1 VVRREI
7 RITGM
12 GGQGVVL
19 SAYVMGHACA
29 VEAGMHASM
38 IQTFGP
44 EARGSA
50 CSATLVVSDAEVLYP
65 YIRRPEVL
73 VAMSS
78 EGYEKYADEL
88 QDDGALIHERDLV
101 QPRLEPAQRVFA
113 IPSTAIAESLG
124 KRVVQNIVMLGFVAA
139 VIRIVPRDQ
148 MRRAVEAFVPAGTE
162 ELNLRAF
169 DAGWAWYE
177 EHYGG
182 QEQAHHTAVV
192 EQA

>member
-1 VVRREI
+1 VGDREI

-19 SAYVMGHACA
+19 SAYIIGHACS

-38 IQTFGP
+38 IQSFGP

-50 CSATLVVSDAEVLYP
+50 CSATLMVSETEVLYP

-78 EGYEKYADEL
+78 EGYGKYAEEL
-88 QDDGALIHERDLV
+88 VDDGLLIHEQDLV
-101 QPRLEPAQRVFA
+101 HPAPKPGQRAFA
-113 IPSTAIAESLG
+113 IPSTAIAERLG
-124 KRVVQNIVMLGFVAA
+124 RRVVQNIVMLGFVAA
-139 VIRIVPRDQ
+139 VIKIVPREQ
-148 MRRAVEAFVPAGTE
+148 MRAAVEASVPAGTQ
-162 ELNLRAF
+162 ELNLKAF

-177 EHYGG
+177 EHYG
-182 QEQAHHTAVV
+182 EQALRQV
-192 EQA
+192 ETVAKA